1 MLVIADTSPL
11 NYLVWIDQVELL
23 PKLYDRVLIPSAVRR
38 ELLAREAPAA
48 VQHWVQNL
56 PVWAEIVDPD
66 PEFLEEPAWKDFGD
80 GERAALA
87 LASTRQP
94 IFLLIDEW
102 AARTAA
108 EHRGFLVTGTLGVLD
123 QAARRNLILFAE
135 AIAKLQKTSF
145 RYPKPLVERL
155 LEEHAQ
161 RQRGQ

>member
-48 VQHWVQNL
+48 VQHWAQNL

-66 PEFLEEPAWKDFGD
+66 PEFLKEPAWKDFGD
-80 GERAALA
+80 GERAGLA
-87 LASTRQP
+87 IASTRQP

-108 EHRGFLVTGTLGVLD
+108 EH
-123 QAARRNLILFAE
+123 
-135 AIAKLQKTSF
+135 
-145 RYPKPLVERL
+145 
-155 LEEHAQ
+155 
-161 RQRGQ
+161 